1 MERNEQLLTR
11 VDEETKRQFRMQAA
25 ARNMDMSELL
35 RKIVGE
41 YLEDHSEDFEIE
53 EVAQTAD

>member
-41 YLEDHSEDFEIE
+41 YLEDHSEDFEFGE
-53 EVAQTAD
+53 TAQTAD

>member
-1 MERNEQLLTR
+1 
-11 VDEETKRQFRMQAA
+11 MQAA